1 MDTETKVDIMKQIMA
16 EIVTEDELRT
26 LFETKEH
33 PVAYD
38 GFEPSGMAHLPLVYK
53 GLIIEKLN
61 EMGIEFNIL
70 LADSFA
76 WINNKMGGD
85 LDKIREVAKYFMEV
99 WKPMGIKVNYIW
111 HKEYFDDPEYWK
123 KVILIAKNHTIARA
137 KRALTIAGRLG
148 QDSNPMAFLFYP
160 SMQCADIFHMNVD
173 ICQLGI
179 DQRKINMLAREIAGK
194 KELIDVF
201 GYTGGVNRK
210 PVVASHKLLPGL
222 EGPKKGEEYDEDV
235 VLDKMISSKMSKSK
249 PDTCIF
255 VHDSREE
262 IFRKIRKA
270 YCPEKIVEDNPILFY
285 TKEILFLKYDR
296 IKIEREE
303 KFGGDIEYENY
314 EELEKDYAQGSLH
327 PLDLKNAVAHYL
339 DEIIAPIREHFE
351 KGRARELLEEIRKY
365 EITR

>member
-1 MDTETKVDIMKQIMA
+1 
-16 EIVTEDELRT
+16 
-26 LFETKEH
+26 
-33 PVAYD
+33 
-38 GFEPSGMAHLPLVYK
+38 
-53 GLIIEKLN
+53 
-61 EMGIEFNIL
+61 
-70 LADSFA
+70 
-76 WINNKMGGD
+76 
-85 LDKIREVAKYFMEV
+85 
-99 WKPMGIKVNYIW
+99 
-111 HKEYFDDPEYWK
+111 
-123 KVILIAKNHTIARA
+123 
-137 KRALTIAGRLG
+137 
-148 QDSNPMAFLFYP
+148 
-160 SMQCADIFHMNVD
+160 MNVD
-173 ICQLGI
+173 ICQLGR

-194 KELIDVF
+194 KELVDIL

-222 EGPKKGEEYDEDV
+222 EGPKKGEGYDEDAA
-235 VLDKMISSKMSKSK
+235 LDKMISSKMSKSK

-270 YCPEKIVEDNPILFY
+270 YCPEKVVEDNPILFY
-285 TKEILFLKYDR
+285 TKEILFLKYDK

-303 KFGGDIEYENY
+303 KFGGDIEYESY
-314 EELEKDYAQGSLH
+314 EELEKDYVQGNLH